1 MITLKRSHERGHS
14 QYAWLDSRHTF
25 SFGEY
30 YDPANKGVS
39 VLRVINDDTVQ
50 PNAGFETHGH
60 RDMEIISY
68 ILDGTIEHKDSMGH
82 TTRLAAGDVQIMTAG
97 TGVVHSEY
105 NPSATELLR
114 FLQIWI
120 RPDQKGLAPDYR
132 EFRFPRVSGRQL
144 LVSPD
149 GTNGSLRINQ
159 DATIERV
166 RLAAGDETGFEVAGD
181 RTAWLH
187 MVYGEMQLNDI
198 LMQAGDG
205 AAISAAHVGLNG
217 EGDAEALLISLP

>member
-14 QYAWLDSRHTF
+14 RYAWLDSRHTF

-50 PNAGFETHGH
+50 PGAGFDTHGH

-68 ILDGTIEHKDSMGH
+68 ILDGTIEHRDSMGH
-82 TTRLAAGDVQIMTAG
+82 TTRLAVGDLQVMTAG

-105 NPSATELLR
+105 NPSADEALR

-120 RPDQKGLAPDYR
+120 RPDQKGLEPGYR
-132 EFRFPRVSGRQL
+132 QFRFPQLNGRQL

-149 GTNGSLRINQ
+149 GADGSLPIHQ
-159 DATIERV
+159 DATIERI
-166 RLAAGDETGFEVAGD
+166 RLAAGDETAFAVTGD
-181 RTAWLH
+181 HTAWLH
-187 MVYGEMQLNDI
+187 VVSGEMQMNDSP
-198 LMQAGDG
+198 MQAGDG
-205 AAISAAHVGLNG
+205 AAISAEHIGLRG
-217 EGDAEALLISLP
+217 EGEALLFSLP